1 MNEQFEHFARMMG
14 GWFWETD
21 SQHRFVYISQNVE
34 AITGEKA
41 DWHLGKSRQ
50 ELYSDRIVD
59 DVWKKHLN
67 TLDAHTPFQD
77 FTFKGMGPNG
87 GLWLSTTG
95 EPFFGED
102 GEFVGYRGVGRDAS
116 RVIEQSSTTDSFK
129 AIFDQLNEAI
139 ALWDAKDRF
148 IIGNLASHSLHEGV
162 ETFLKPGFPF
172 EKYIRE
178 DFANGLFPDAIG
190 NEDA

>member
-1 MNEQFEHFARMMG
+1 
-14 GWFWETD
+14 
-21 SQHRFVYISQNVE
+21 
-34 AITGEKA
+34 
-41 DWHLGKSRQ
+41 
-50 ELYSDRIVD
+50 
-59 DVWKKHLN
+59 
-67 TLDAHTPFQD
+67 
-77 FTFKGMGPNG
+77 MGPNG

-102 GEFVGYRGVGRDAS
+102 GEFVGYRGVGRDVS
-116 RVIEQSSTTDSFK
+116 REIELSSTTDSFK

-148 IIGNLASHSLHEGV
+148 IIGNLASHSLHEGI
-162 ETFLKPGFPF
+162 ETFLKPGLPF

>member
-1 MNEQFEHFARMMG
+1 VKKRIGISASHARSFIQTVLSTM
-14 GWFWETD
+14 F
-21 SQHRFVYISQNVE
+21 
-34 AITGEKA
+34 
-41 DWHLGKSRQ
+41 GKN
-50 ELYSDRIVD
+50 
-59 DVWKKHLN
+59 LN

-102 GEFVGYRGVGRDAS
+102 GEFVGYRGVGRDVS
-116 RVIEQSSTTDSFK
+116 REIELSSTTDSFK

-162 ETFLKPGFPF
+162 ETFLKPGLPF